1 MDKKLKIT
9 IVIPEGNLIVSSV
22 AGAYKIFKAA
32 IDSTHKNVDLLI
44 AGNPQHEKYLDDYF
58 SIVPKIHWCN
68 VETPDL
74 IIIPA
79 MLDEIDSVIVKNKDL
94 IEWLKVNYNKG
105 VSIAS
110 LCTGSFLLAEAGLL
124 DQKKC
129 TTHWAYSSEF
139 NDRYSKVNFKNNKII
154 TEDERIFTS
163 GGAYSFLNLIIYL
176 VERYFNKDVAR
187 KLINIFQIDYLRES
201 QDRFVIFETQ
211 KRHNNSNIIAAQNF
225 IEENYDK
232 TIVVKDIAKI
242 AKLGERTLVRYFK
255 KLTGSTPKQYQNRIK
270 IEVAKDL
277 LQNTNK
283 QISEIQ
289 YKVGYADSN
298 FFRQTFLKHTG
309 MTPKQYK
316 KYLSKEVA

>member
-58 SIVPKIHWCN
+58 SIVPKIHWRN

-79 MLDEIDSVIVKNKDL
+79 MLAEIENVISKNIEL
-94 IEWLKVNYNKG
+94 IEWLKVNYSKG

-139 NDRYSKVNFKNNKII
+139 NNRYSKVNFKNNKII